1 MLFLLEIV
9 SLLPSGEGR
18 DKMKGVIADL
28 DEEIAQLMGRLEEYV
43 GQQTDSLANIVEPDD
58 AGRNPGIFLNAL
70 TEVQYM
76 SECFR
81 H

>member
-1 MLFLLEIV
+1 M
-9 SLLPSGEGR
+9 PSGVGR
-18 DKMKGVIADL
+18 DKMKEVIVDL
-28 DEEIAQLMGRLEEYV
+28 DEEIAQLVGRLEEYV
-43 GQQTDSLANIVEPDD
+43 GQQTDSLTNIVEPDD
-58 AGRNPGIFLNAL
+58 AGRNPGIFLNIL